1 MATNI
6 PGFNLT
12 TYYQLLHNKIHSYE
26 KNVGITLHFTI
37 CVMKLKVTD
46 RRTDLIL
53 KFFVRLFL
61 L

>member
-1 MATNI
+1 M
-6 PGFNLT
+6 FCC
-12 TYYQLLHNKIHSYE
+12 YYQLLHNKIHSYE

-53 KFFVRLFL
+53 KFFVQCSFL